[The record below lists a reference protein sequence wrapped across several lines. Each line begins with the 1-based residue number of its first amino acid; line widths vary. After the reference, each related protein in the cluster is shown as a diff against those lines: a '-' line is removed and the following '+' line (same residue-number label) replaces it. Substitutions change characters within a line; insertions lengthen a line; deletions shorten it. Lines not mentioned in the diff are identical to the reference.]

1 MTHDVVF
8 YNLDVQT
15 RLKLSQAMEDYLKTI
30 FDLQRKQSPVSTN
43 AIAERL
49 GFAPA
54 SVTGMIKKLAKYDP
68 ALVNYE
74 RHYGV
79 TLTDAGEKVALEV
92 LRHHRLIELYLTEAL
107 GYSWD
112 EVHAEAERLE
122 HVISEDFEDRI
133 ANFLGNPT
141 HDPHGE
147 PIPTKAGVI
156 AEAIGQRLS
165 ALDIGQ
171 NGAVV
176 RVDDNNPE
184 MLRYLTKIGI
194 ERGTHLTI
202 ADIGPFDGPV
212 HVTTQDGET
221 HALGRKLANSVYLKL
236 IVDS

>member
-1 MTHDVVF
+1 MVVV
-8 YNLDVQT
+8 YNLNVQT
-15 RLKLSQAMEDYLKTI
+15 RLKLSQAIEDYLKTI

-54 SVTGMIKKLAKYDP
+54 SVTGMIKKLAKHDP
-68 ALVNYE
+68 PLVNYE

-79 TLTDAGEKVALEV
+79 TLTEPGEKVALEV

-165 ALDIGQ
+165 ALEIGQ
-171 NGAVV
+171 CGAVV

-194 ERGTHLTI
+194 KRGTQLTI

-212 HVTTQDGET
+212 HVVTDSDET

-236 IVDS
+236 IVDN

>member
-1 MTHDVVF
+1 MTHEVVF
-8 YNLDVQT
+8 YNLGVQT